1 MSWKTI
7 SVLAFLA
14 AAACLTWLA
23 FQGSILATGPLT
35 IAIQIAAG
43 LLMVWARLSFGLRS
57 FHAAANPTSGNLV
70 TRGPYHYLRHPI
82 YAAVLYALWAGVAAH
97 WSPLHIT
104 VAALATTLLGVRMFA
119 EEQLL
124 RRVYPEYAEYVRHTS
139 RVIPFLL

>member
-23 FQGSILATGPLT
+23 FQGSILATGPLAV
-35 IAIQIAAG
+35 AIQIAAG
-43 LLMVWARLSFGLRS
+43 LLIVWARLTFGLRS
-57 FHAAANPTSGNLV
+57 FHAAADPTAGDLV

-82 YAAVLYALWAGVAAH
+82 YASVLYALWAGVAAH
-97 WSPLHIT
+97 WSPLHFL
-104 VAALATTLLGVRMFA
+104 VAALATALLGVRMFA

-124 RRVYPEYAEYVRHTS
+124 LHVYPEYAEYARHTS
-139 RVIPFLL
+139 RVFPSLF

>member
-14 AAACLTWLA
+14 AAGCLTWLA
-23 FQGSILATGPLT
+23 FQDSILGTGPAT

-43 LLMVWARLSFGLRS
+43 LLMVWARLTFGVRS
-57 FHAAANPTSGNLV
+57 FHAAADPTADSLV

-97 WSPLHIT
+97 CSALHIL
-104 VAALATTLLGVRMFA
+104 VAALASTLFGVRMFA

-124 RRVYPEYAEYVRHTS
+124 RQVYPEYAEYARHTS
-139 RVIPFLL
+139 RVFPFLF